1 LQWPVAGE
9 TQERAAA
16 DSARGGALES
26 VKQNCYRHRGWR
38 RACVVRPP
46 TSVILVII
54 KSARAAGGQGEGL
67 GRGRTWR
74 LRRACAG
81 MRSHSSR
88 GLQQQSALKTAEDQ
102 WQPLHA
108 AARASC
114 DCDCGGR
121 RQRGAWRHAARELG
135 IRASPLLRASH
146 VRHCNGM
153 GWLGFLLFASC
164 NTHTAPLSPPAATTR
179 HLPRPAAGQR
189 QQAAHAP
196 SPCPPHTHRHTA
208 GNVF

>member
-1 LQWPVAGE
+1 M
-9 TQERAAA
+9 
-16 DSARGGALES
+16 
-26 VKQNCYRHRGWR
+26 KQNCYRHRGWR

-54 KSARAAGGQGEGL
+54 KSARAAGGQGEGS

-74 LRRACAG
+74 LRIACAG

-153 GWLGFLLFASC
+153 GRSGFLLFASC
-164 NTHTAPLSPPAATTR
+164 ITHNAPLSPPPPPPATTCGLQR
-179 HLPRPAAGQR
+179 GSGSRQRTTRSPSLACARAGAA
-189 QQAAHAP
+189 
-196 SPCPPHTHRHTA
+196 PHTHRLTA
-208 GNVF
+208 GNAF

>member
-1 LQWPVAGE
+1 MAAQRS
-9 TQERAAA
+9 RALR
-16 DSARGGALES
+16 SARGGASEGYLRGAMRPAAGGGGKGGCAAGDGALES

-54 KSARAAGGQGEGL
+54 KSARAAGGQGEGS

-74 LRRACAG
+74 LRIACAG
-81 MRSHSSR
+81 MRSHSSC
-88 GLQQQSALKTAEDQ
+88 GLQQQSALKTAEVQ

-121 RQRGAWRHAARELG
+121 RQRGARRHAARELG

-153 GWLGFLLFASC
+153 G
-164 NTHTAPLSPPAATTR
+164 R
-179 HLPRPAAGQR
+179 
-189 QQAAHAP
+189 
-196 SPCPPHTHRHTA
+196 
-208 GNVF
+208 